1 MSKNRLLKQLNT
13 LLFKLKQI
21 FSSVKETNIMLFG
34 KFYSELLFHNNIYI
48 YIYFI
53 NIYLLFMYSLS
64 YILYTKKKI
73 WTNRKKIP

>member
-34 KFYSELLFHNNIYI
+34 KFYSELLFHNSIYI
-48 YIYFI
+48 YIV
-53 NIYLLFMYSLS
+53 YLAKSVMFSIKTNLS
-64 YILYTKKKI
+64 I
-73 WTNRKKIP
+73 